1 MGMTIKSSRKW
12 LDFAFNDPSSLR
24 LWPRCLDGD
33 WSDLSALRA
42 ETLSSLGRLGARS
55 GDTGRCRG
63 HPLSSPVSDARC
75 DVTLGPRVTICELMR
90 QISWFLMIFINDKI
104 PLNSKCF
111 FWEQQCQTDMTV
123 SYPILEWRMSQKQ
136 YKCQPADSVC
146 VKYNWG
152 SHVILALT
160 SNVLHD

>member
-75 DVTLGPRVTICELMR
+75 DVTLGPGVRDLWAHEAN
-90 QISWFLMIFINDKI
+90 FLVPD
-104 PLNSKCF
+104 
-111 FWEQQCQTDMTV
+111 E
-123 SYPILEWRMSQKQ
+123 SYQW
-136 YKCQPADSVC
+136 DSF
-146 VKYNWG
+146 KFKMF
-152 SHVILALT
+152 LPRAKKKR
-160 SNVLHD
+160 SNVRLIWQSVIRSWNGECHKNNTNVSQQTLFVSNTTEDLMSS

>member
-1 MGMTIKSSRKW
+1 MIP
-12 LDFAFNDPSSLR
+12 ALR
-24 LWPRCLDGD
+24 LWPRCLDGN

-55 GDTGRCRG
+55 GDTGRCQG
-63 HPLSSPVSDARC
+63 HPLSSPVSDAKC

-90 QISWFLMIFINDKI
+90 QISWFLMNLINEI

-111 FWEQQCQTDMTV
+111 FREQKKTQQCQTDMTV
-123 SYPILEWRMSQKQ
+123 SNPILEWRMSQKQ

-160 SNVLHD
+160 SNVLHN